1 MNILIYNAY
10 YFPETAASMHLEKDI
25 AEGFASDNDVTMYV
39 PVPSR
44 GVTDETRKEYKK
56 KKLEYHCDG
65 RLKIVRYNLM
75 KESRNPVLRA
85 YRYFIQNIKQYGCG
99 IATDSVDVIFSGS
112 TPPTQGAMCS
122 LVKRKLCKKY
132 KNYVPYVFNLQ
143 DIFPDSLVNAGMTR
157 EGSILWK
164 IGRKIEDFTYKNA
177 DAIIV
182 ISENF
187 KRNIMAKGVPEEKIT
202 VISNWADTGAII
214 PIPRKENKIIQRYHL
229 DPEKTFITYSG
240 NIGMS
245 QNMDLLLDTAKRLI
259 NELPNLQF
267 IIIGD
272 GVDRERVQKRVTDE
286 SITNIAMLPFQP
298 YEDIA
303 HVFNLGDIGLIISKK
318 GIGSNS
324 VPSKTW
330 GYMAAGKPILTSFDL
345 DSELVR
351 IIEDKKCG
359 YCAEPDN
366 AAALAEGIRT
376 LIACNSL
383 DALGKS
389 GRNYIENELSAE
401 KGINGYIDVISST
414 VQFKKEEEK

>member
-1 MNILIYNAY
+1 MNILIFNAY
-10 YFPETAASMHLEKDI
+10 YFPEMAASMYLEGDI
-25 AEGFASDNDVTMYV
+25 AEGFANENKVIMYV

-44 GVTDETRKEYKK
+44 GVSDETRKEYKK
-56 KKLEYHCDG
+56 KKLEYHCEG
-65 RLKIVRYNLM
+65 RLKIARYNLM
-75 KESRNPVLRA
+75 KESRNPLLRA
-85 YRYFIQNIKQYGCG
+85 FRYFIQNIKQYYCG
-99 IATDSVDVIFSGS
+99 ISTNNVDVIFSGS

-122 LVKRKLCKKY
+122 LVKKKLCKKY
-132 KNYVPYVFNLQ
+132 NRYVPFVFNLQ
-143 DIFPDSLVNAGMTR
+143 DIFPDSLVNARMTR
-157 EGSILWK
+157 EGSFLWK

-182 ISENF
+182 ISESF
-187 KRNIMAKGVPEEKIT
+187 KKNIMAKGVPEEKIT
-202 VISNWADTGAII
+202 VIPNWADTGAIV

-229 DPEKTFITYSG
+229 DPEKIFITYSG

-245 QNMDLLLDTAKRLI
+245 QNMDLLLDTAKGLI

-272 GVDRERVQKRVTDE
+272 GVDRERVQKRVADE

-330 GYMAAGKPILTSFDL
+330 GYMAAGKPILASFDRS
-345 DSELVR
+345 SELYN
-351 IIEDKKCG
+351 IISNENCG
-359 YCAEPDN
+359 ICAE
-366 AAALAEGIRT
+366 AEDIDEFIQAIRHMINNKN
-376 LIACNSL
+376 LKQMGEA
-383 DALGKS
+383 
-389 GRNYIENELSAE
+389 GRRYIEKTLSPAVGVE
-401 KGINGYIDVISST
+401 KYVKVIEN
-414 VQFKKEEEK
+414 VIL